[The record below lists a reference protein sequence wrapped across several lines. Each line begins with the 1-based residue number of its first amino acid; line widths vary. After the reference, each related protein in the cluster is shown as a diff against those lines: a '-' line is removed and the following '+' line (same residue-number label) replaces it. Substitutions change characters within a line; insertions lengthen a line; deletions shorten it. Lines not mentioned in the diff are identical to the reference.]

1 MTSWFEQENH
11 SRQLPKS
18 PEWTFQTRG
27 GHGFPKPSQGPTKP
41 YPSMPCGQATPE
53 TA

>member
-18 PEWTFQTRG
+18 AEWTFYIRESSTDVHSLKIYLQLLVRG
-27 GHGFPKPSQGPTKP
+27 LKVFDSVG
-41 YPSMPCGQATPE
+41 
-53 TA
+53 